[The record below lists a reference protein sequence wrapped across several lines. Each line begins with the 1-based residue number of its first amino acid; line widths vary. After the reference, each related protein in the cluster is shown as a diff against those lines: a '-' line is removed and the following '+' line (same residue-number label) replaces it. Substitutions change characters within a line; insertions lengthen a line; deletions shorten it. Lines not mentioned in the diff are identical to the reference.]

1 MVSMLCLSFIAT
13 LSSTPVFVPEHVER
27 VVKARLQ
34 QQLKESRADID
45 FRFNDSTCPHQVRYH
60 FSGESL
66 VTLGGD
72 ETFWPA
78 RLELNLTELIDGKKF
93 DFAFLK
99 MAKESAALVAP
110 VPTSTILTAGDT
122 KKNKWLP
129 WLIAAV
135 GIGAG
140 AYMLHSRGGGES
152 RPDGALRLQHR

>member
-1 MVSMLCLSFIAT
+1 MLCLSFVAT

-45 FRFNDSTCPHQVRYH
+45 FRFNDATCPHQVRYH
-60 FSGESL
+60 FSAESL

-78 RLELNLTELIDGKKF
+78 HLELNLTELIDGKKF

-99 MAKESAALVAP
+99 MAKESA
-110 VPTSTILTAGDT
+110 VPAATLSAGET
-122 KKNKWLP
+122 KKHKWLP

-140 AYMLHSRGGGES
+140 AYMLHGRGGGES